1 MAFMKRVRLD
11 DELIS
16 QGICADRADALRT
29 LMAGLVSS
37 GGERLT
43 SPGLKVTPG
52 LPLHVKG
59 RIPYVGRG
67 GLKLEGALD
76 AFDIDPTGL
85 ACLDVGCSTG
95 GFTDCLLKRGAATVV
110 SVDVGRAQ
118 FDWSLRQDDRVTLH
132 ERTNVT
138 QLPELGYESAID
150 LAVCDVSFTSIAN
163 IIDAVLACLTLSG
176 SFCTLVKP
184 QFEAPAALV
193 GEGGIVT
200 DPAVRVD
207 ALVAVIE
214 LFAAKG
220 LFPVDVGRAQFDW
233 SLRQDD
239 RVTLHER
246 TNVTQLPEL
255 GYESAIDLA
264 VCDVSFTS
272 IANIIDAVL
281 ACLTPMGS
289 FCTLVKPQFEAPAAL
304 VGEGGIVTD
313 PAVRVDTLVAVI
325 ELFAAKGLFP
335 VDVCVSPIHGAKGNV
350 EFFLYGTRFAPG
362 ERSNDELQAQVSA
375 LSEKAATL

>member
-76 AFDIDPTGL
+76 AFGIDPTDL

-138 QLPELGYESAID
+138 QLPELGYGAAID

-163 IIDAVLACLTLSG
+163 IIDAVLALS
-176 SFCTLVKP
+176 L
-184 QFEAPAALV
+184 
-193 GEGGIVT
+193 
-200 DPAVRVD
+200 
-207 ALVAVIE
+207 
-214 LFAAKG
+214 
-220 LFPVDVGRAQFDW
+220 
-233 SLRQDD
+233 
-239 RVTLHER
+239 
-246 TNVTQLPEL
+246 
-255 GYESAIDLA
+255 
-264 VCDVSFTS
+264 
-272 IANIIDAVL
+272 
-281 ACLTPMGS
+281 
-289 FCTLVKPQFEAPAAL
+289 
-304 VGEGGIVTD
+304 
-313 PAVRVDTLVAVI
+313 
-325 ELFAAKGLFP
+325 
-335 VDVCVSPIHGAKGNV
+335 IHI
-350 EFFLYGTRFAPG
+350 
-362 ERSNDELQAQVSA
+362 
-375 LSEKAATL
+375 

>member
-43 SPGLKVTPG
+43 SPGLKVIPG

-76 AFDIDPTGL
+76 AFGINPTGL
-85 ACLDVGCSTG
+85 SCLDVGCSTG

-138 QLPELGYESAID
+138 QLPELGYAGAID
-150 LAVCDVSFTSIAN
+150 LAVCDVSFTGIAN
-163 IIDAVLACLTLSG
+163 IIDAVLACLKPSG

-193 GEGGIVT
+193 GERGIVT
-200 DPAVRVD
+200 DPAVR
-207 ALVAVIE
+207 
-214 LFAAKG
+214 
-220 LFPVDVGRAQFDW
+220 R
-233 SLRQDD
+233 
-239 RVTLHER
+239 
-246 TNVTQLPEL
+246 
-255 GYESAIDLA
+255 
-264 VCDVSFTS
+264 
-272 IANIIDAVL
+272 
-281 ACLTPMGS
+281 
-289 FCTLVKPQFEAPAAL
+289 
-304 VGEGGIVTD
+304 
-313 PAVRVDTLVAVI
+313 DTLVAAI
-325 ELFAAKGLFP
+325 ELLPPRACSRLTCACRP
-335 VDVCVSPIHGAKGNV
+335 SM
-350 EFFLYGTRFAPG
+350 
-362 ERSNDELQAQVSA
+362 A
-375 LSEKAATL
+375 LRATLSFSCTA

>member
-76 AFDIDPTGL
+76 AFGIDPTDL

-138 QLPELGYESAID
+138 QLPELGYGGCYRSGRVRCVVYKYREYHRRRAGVPE
-150 LAVCDVSFTSIAN
+150 AFGF
-163 IIDAVLACLTLSG
+163 VLHA
-176 SFCTLVKP
+176 
-184 QFEAPAALV
+184 
-193 GEGGIVT
+193 
-200 DPAVRVD
+200 R
-207 ALVAVIE
+207 
-214 LFAAKG
+214 
-220 LFPVDVGRAQFDW
+220 
-233 SLRQDD
+233 
-239 RVTLHER
+239 
-246 TNVTQLPEL
+246 
-255 GYESAIDLA
+255 
-264 VCDVSFTS
+264 
-272 IANIIDAVL
+272 
-281 ACLTPMGS
+281 
-289 FCTLVKPQFEAPAAL
+289 
-304 VGEGGIVTD
+304 
-313 PAVRVDTLVAVI
+313 
-325 ELFAAKGLFP
+325 
-335 VDVCVSPIHGAKGNV
+335 
-350 EFFLYGTRFAPG
+350 
-362 ERSNDELQAQVSA
+362 
-375 LSEKAATL
+375 KAAV